1 MHAPAASTRT
11 TGGAAEELRDEF
23 NRWQTF
29 GQRVTM
35 SAMGAEKHVIG
46 AQVRADSH
54 GDGFL
59 PHVRVASA
67 MDQAALMRTR
77 QLLLGLPN
85 ELHGA
90 IELQRVGFGSGGHFV
105 TPMVAPAL
113 QARFPPS
120 IGMSAPVIQLEASE
134 ARKTARPLMSS
145 GWPSLPAGMP
155 LRNFSRRAGC
165 SAMRCS
171 RLGLTTC
178 AGRMAFTRTPR
189 PAHSVLSS
197 RVICAT
203 APMAI
208 L

>member
-11 TGGAAEELRDEF
+11 TGGAAEEFRDQI
-23 NRWQTF
+23 NRRQAF
-29 GQRVTM
+29 GQSVAM
-35 SAMGAEKHVIG
+35 SAVGAEKHVVG

-59 PHVRVASA
+59 SHVCVAGA
-67 MDQAALMRTR
+67 LNEAALVTTS
-77 QLLLGLPN
+77 QLLLGWPD

-90 IELQRVGFGSGGHFV
+90 IELQPVGFGSGGHFV
-105 TPMVAPAL
+105 APMVAPAL

-120 IGMSAPVIQLEASE
+120 MGMSAPVIQLDASE

-155 LRNFSRRAGC
+155 LWNFSRRAGC

-203 APMAI
+203 APIAI